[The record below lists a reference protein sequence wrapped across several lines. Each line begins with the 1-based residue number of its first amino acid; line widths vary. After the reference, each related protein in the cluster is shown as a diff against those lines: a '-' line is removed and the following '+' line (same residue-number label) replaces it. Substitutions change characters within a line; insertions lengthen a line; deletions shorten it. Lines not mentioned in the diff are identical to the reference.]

1 MCTWVSRRRYRDDEG
16 PWAAI
21 KKDPDGGLKCT
32 ARGLALDGP
41 QMFQAYDLAGGQVLT
56 AAWTDLNLDTVLFN
70 SDDAGEVFSL
80 AGGELEIL
88 KTGDSALDVKVTV
101 FTNDPGDWECEIIIS
116 EDDATAAGHV
126 QDMTTISDGGRGT
139 T

>member
-1 MCTWVSRRRYRDDEG
+1 
-16 PWAAI
+16 
-21 KKDPDGGLKCT
+21 
-32 ARGLALDGP
+32 
-41 QMFQAYDLAGGQVLT
+41 MFQAYDLAGGQVLT

-101 FTNDPGDWECEIIIS
+101 FTNDPGDW
-116 EDDATAAGHV
+116 
-126 QDMTTISDGGRGT
+126 
-139 T
+139 